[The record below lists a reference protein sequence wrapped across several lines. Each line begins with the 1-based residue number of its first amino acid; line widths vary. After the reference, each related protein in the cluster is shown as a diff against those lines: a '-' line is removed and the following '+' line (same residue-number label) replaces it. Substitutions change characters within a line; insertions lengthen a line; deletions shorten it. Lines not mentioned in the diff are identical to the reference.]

1 MRFFYH
7 AILIVLVLL
16 GFFGFYSFTGY
27 DSLSL
32 DSGGR
37 EDVAVS
43 PSPVSEGSIS
53 GDFPETD
60 EVSVTVSGGGGAG
73 GGSSVF
79 TPDVNVSPTEFNV
92 EIAVNTNIQ
101 RTIEVTNLK
110 STAANFS
117 VRQSNLDGLVLLRES
132 SIFLNPKETKSI
144 GVVVVALNETG
155 IFTGKIII
163 GNKEI
168 PVSINIRTKLL
179 LFDSN
184 IIVLND
190 DYIVRRGEDL
200 KTQVTLIPLGDDT
213 RLDVTLN
220 YVIKDYQGEIYT
232 TKSETLLVDKK
243 IDFKRDFDVG
253 LLKPGDYIVG
263 LELVYPNGI
272 ATSSAHFKVVEGFE
286 FPFSTLIYYI
296 VVAILINVILIVVV
310 LINRAYKEKEEYS
323 GNF

>member
-7 AILIVLVLL
+7 AILIILVLL

-73 GGSSVF
+73 RGSSVF

-101 RTIEVTNLK
+101 KTIEVTNLK

-117 VRQSNLDGLVLLRES
+117 VRQSNLDGLALLRES
-132 SIFLNPKETKSI
+132 GIFLNPKETKSI
-144 GVVVVALNETG
+144 GVVFVALNETG

-163 GNKEI
+163 GSKEI

-190 DYIVRRGEDL
+190 DYIVRGGEDL

-296 VVAILINVILIVVV
+296 VVAILINVILIVIV
-310 LINRAYKEKEEYS
+310 LINRTYKEKEEYS

>member
-16 GFFGFYSFTGY
+16 VFFGFYSFTGY

-117 VRQSNLDGLVLLRES
+117 VKQSNLDELVLLRES

-144 GVVVVALNETG
+144 GVVFVALNETG

-168 PVSINIRTKLL
+168 PVSINVRTKLL

-190 DYIVRRGEDL
+190 DYIVRGGEDL

-220 YVIKDYQGEIYT
+220 YVIKDYQGKIYT

-253 LLKPGDYIVG
+253 ALKPGDYIVG

-296 VVAILINVILIVVV
+296 VVAILINVILIVIVI
-310 LINRAYKEKEEYS
+310 INRTYKEKEEYS